1 MTDAGWAEKK
11 VYRLWGKQ
19 SLCWSL
25 VAKLL
30 KAEHARSVRIVN
42 KVAAKFLLLKGQ
54 KGEAYTQYNMGYNDA
69 LNDVLTTLQRGRG
82 GKG

>member
-30 KAEHARSVRIVN
+30 KAEHARSVRMV
-42 KVAAKFLLLKGQ
+42 KAYLAKYGTEGSPCELIC
-54 KGEAYTQYNMGYNDA
+54 NDLITA
-69 LNDVLTTLQRGRG
+69 LQRGRG